1 MQLLQLLRQERE
13 RVAIMN
19 LHRLDR
25 ILDKYGFGS
34 NNDSVIQQQQRDES
48 QLFYDDLRAKYE
60 RAYKARK
67 DKFFAEHPDTD
78 TLTSE
83 FLDDTKS
90 IELSEWIFHL
100 FSYLR
105 QTPEQIYQEQKMAP
119 LDHDAAS

>member
-1 MQLLQLLRQERE
+1 MYIAQKT
-13 RVAIMN
+13 N
-19 LHRLDR
+19 
-25 ILDKYGFGS
+25 GS
-34 NNDSVIQQQQRDES
+34 
-48 QLFYDDLRAKYE
+48 Y

-90 IELSEWIFHL
+90 IELSEWIYHL

-105 QTPEQIYQEQKMAP
+105 HTPEQIYQEQKMSL
-119 LDHDAAS
+119 LDHDSSFLIRGLDKYDGKGCNQFSGCVPECRYYPETGRIEISENIRVL